1 MNPAL
6 PPNWANQPRK
16 HLTYISFGGGVQS
29 TALLILSAL
38 GLRGV
43 PRADVAIFADTQAE
57 IAETYAHVKRM
68 TTWAAERGIE
78 VRTVTAG
85 SLTDDVLHGKG
96 ESKSCVAIP
105 AYTVGKVWRPNMREK
120 YRAALFDFAESMG
133 VTIKVEPEL
142 KPESPGEWVEG
153 EGHLNRHCTYDY
165 KMVPIVRE
173 VRRLLGI
180 TGKPTGD
187 ARATCLLGIS
197 VDEAG
202 RMKPAREEWM
212 TNQFPLVD
220 ARISREECR
229 RIIGEHGIE
238 QPPRSACY
246 FCPFHSLKYWKW
258 LRDYHPAEF
267 ERACVFDEQIRH
279 GLKAVQGTAYLSA
292 KRKPL
297 REINLDGNGQR
308 EIDGFENECE
318 GHCGI

>member
-1 MNPAL
+1 MSLPAS
-6 PPNWANQPRK
+6 QR

-57 IAETYAHVKRM
+57 IAETYAHIKRM
-68 TTWAAERGIE
+68 TAWAAERGIE

-85 SLTDDVLHGKG
+85 DLADDVLNGKG
-96 ESKSCVAIP
+96 ESKSTVAIP
-105 AYTVGKVWRPNMREK
+105 AYTVN
-120 YRAALFDFAESMG
+120 
-133 VTIKVEPEL
+133 
-142 KPESPGEWVEG
+142 VEG
-153 EGHLNRHCTYDY
+153 DTVNHGHLMRHCTYDY
-165 KMVPIVRE
+165 KLVPIIRE

-180 TGKPTGD
+180 TGKPHGD

-197 VDEAG
+197 VDEAQ
-202 RMKPAREEWM
+202 RMKPARDEWI
-212 TNQFPLVD
+212 TNKFPLVD
-220 ARISREECR
+220 ARITRDECR
-229 RIIGEHGIE
+229 RIIAEHGIV

-258 LRDYHPAEF
+258 LRDFHPVEF
-267 ERACVFDEQIRH
+267 EKACVFDERIRN
-279 GLKAVQGTAYLSA
+279 GLKAVRGTAYLSA

-308 EIDGFENECE
+308 EIDGFINECE

>member
-1 MNPAL
+1 MTT
-6 PPNWANQPRK
+6 PPK
-16 HLTYISFGGGVQS
+16 HITYISFGGGVQS

-57 IAETYAHVKRM
+57 IAETYAHVRRM

-78 VRTVTAG
+78 VRTVSDG
-85 SLTDDVLHGKG
+85 SLTDDVLYGKG

-105 AYTVGKVWRPNMREK
+105 AYTVNPD
-120 YRAALFDFAESMG
+120 LSH
-133 VTIKVEPEL
+133 
-142 KPESPGEWVEG
+142 
-153 EGHLNRHCTYDY
+153 GHLNRHCTYDY
-165 KMVPIVRE
+165 KLVPIVRE

-180 TGKPTGD
+180 TGKPHGD

-197 VDEAG
+197 VDESG
-202 RMKPAREEWM
+202 RMKPAREPWM
-212 TNQFPLVD
+212 TNTFPLVD
-220 ARISREECR
+220 ANITREECR

-238 QPPRSACY
+238 QPPRSACF

-258 LRDYHPAEF
+258 LRDYHHAEF
-267 ERACVFDEQIRH
+267 EKACEFDERIRH
-279 GLKAVQGTAYLSA
+279 GLKAVSGTAYLTA

-297 REINLDGNGQR
+297 REINLGNGQK
-308 EIDGFENECE
+308 EIDGFGNECE